1 MNFAAKDILRLRVLY
16 PALLALALIGLFF
29 WVRHDDAIK
38 DCGIAI
44 EAAQRDVDLYRGTD
58 LYDGIVRH
66 RAEARIRAAACRA
79 RGLMPTGRRI
89 F

>member
-1 MNFAAKDILRLRVLY
+1 MSFDAKDILRLRVLY

-38 DCGIAI
+38 DCGVAI
-44 EAAQRDVDLYRGTD
+44 ESAKRDLDIYRGTEFYEP
-58 LYDGIVRH
+58 LMRH
-66 RAEARIRAAACRA
+66 QQEARARAAICRA
-79 RGLMPTGRRI
+79 RGLVETGRRI